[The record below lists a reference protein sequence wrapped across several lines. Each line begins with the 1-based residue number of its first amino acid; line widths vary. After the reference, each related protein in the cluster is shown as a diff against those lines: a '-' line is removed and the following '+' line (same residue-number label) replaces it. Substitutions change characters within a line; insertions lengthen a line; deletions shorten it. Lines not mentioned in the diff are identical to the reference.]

1 MLKHRSFLLGLRI
14 LSSVF
19 ETFSEIV
26 FTLSQFVRFLGQYLR
41 VCLIFFSDLLM
52 KSRFLQAK

>member
-1 MLKHRSFLLGLRI
+1 MLKHRSFLLGLRT

-26 FTLSQFVRFLGQYLR
+26 FTLSQFLRFLGQYLR
-41 VCLIFFSDLLM
+41 VCLIFFSDFLM

>member
-1 MLKHRSFLLGLRI
+1 MLSFLLGLRT

-26 FTLSQFVRFLGQYLR
+26 FTLSQFLRFLGQYLR